1 MALFQKILIAY
12 DGSSHSK
19 KAVAK
24 AKKILELDQGVEVH
38 LVTVTEPHHVNM
50 YGYNLNRKYM
60 KEVEEKNARLLEEGK
75 ELMESHSDACHT
87 KNLQGNVS
95 HEIIDYSVRENI
107 DLIILGSHGTGR
119 LTDVLLG
126 GVSQKV
132 MRHAKCNVLI
142 IR

>member
-24 AKKILELDQGVEVH
+24 AKEIIELDQGVEVH
-38 LVTVTEPHHVNM
+38 LVTVTESHHVNM
-50 YGYNLNRKYM
+50 YGYNLDRKYM
-60 KEVEEKNARLLEEGK
+60 NEVEGKNARLLEEGK
-75 ELMESHSDACHT
+75 ALMGSHSDACQT

-95 HEIIDYSVRENI
+95 HEIIDYSLAQKI
-107 DLIILGSHGTGR
+107 DLIILGSHGTGG
-119 LTDVLLG
+119 LKDVLLG